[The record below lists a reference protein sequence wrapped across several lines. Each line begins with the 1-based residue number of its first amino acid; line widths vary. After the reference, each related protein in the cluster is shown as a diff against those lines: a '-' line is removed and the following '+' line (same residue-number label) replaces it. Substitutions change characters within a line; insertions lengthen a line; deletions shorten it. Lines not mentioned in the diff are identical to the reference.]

1 METPSRVQWSTAA
14 SPLYTIST
22 FSYNVRDQFATAA
35 LLLLKPTLAHGGGI
49 QDTARPTHYYV
60 IHDEI
65 GFGADEIQ
73 GVTNALSYT
82 FARATQAVS
91 LVSPAYYADVACKRG
106 RCYLRAVLHGYV
118 GEVGTAG
125 SEDATVQNVMQE
137 AQRLW
142 GWGVSG
148 ALKETMFYL

>member
-1 METPSRVQWSTAA
+1 METPYRVLWSTAA

-22 FSYNVRDQFATAA
+22 FSCNVRDRFAIVA
-35 LLLLKPTLAHGGGI
+35 LLLKPMPAHGNVVQG
-49 QDTARPTHYYV
+49 TARPTHYYV

-65 GFGADEIQ
+65 GFKADEIQ

-91 LVSPAYYADVACKRG
+91 LVSPAYYADLACRRG
-106 RCYLRAVLHGYV
+106 RCYLPTLFLGYV
-118 GEVGTAG
+118 GEVGTTG
-125 SEDATVQNVMQE
+125 GEDATEQNAMQE
-137 AQRLW
+137 TQRLW

-148 ALKETMFYL
+148 AGLKETMFYL